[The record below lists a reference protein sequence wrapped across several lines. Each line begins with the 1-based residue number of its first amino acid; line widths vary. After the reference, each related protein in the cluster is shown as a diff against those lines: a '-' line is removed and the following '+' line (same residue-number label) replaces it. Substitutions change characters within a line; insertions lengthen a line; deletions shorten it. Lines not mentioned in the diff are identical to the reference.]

1 MDKKEVL
8 EFITKNPIAFV
19 ATAESNK
26 PHVRAF
32 GTYKA
37 DENGIIFSMQSDKD
51 VYKQIVANPETEICY
66 YADGVQIRVKGQI
79 ETARLGFES
88 PEPYAAITVLQ
99 IAATGYESDLS
110 MAMLDKVFK
119 RQANS
124 SRVVSHHSRPG
135 ITVPS
140 QDNRKTT

>member
-19 ATAESNK
+19 ATAENNK

-37 DENGIIFSMQSDKD
+37 DKNGIIFSMQSDKD

-66 YADGVQIRVKGQI
+66 YADGVQIRVKGQMEAVTDMKLKEEILEKRPFYKPGI
-79 ETARLGFES
+79 EKNGWD
-88 PEPYAAITVLQ
+88 YV
-99 IAATGYESDLS
+99 G
-110 MAMLDKVFK
+110 VFK
-119 RQANS
+119 
-124 SRVVSHHSRPG
+124 VVNAKATILDMKGPPTPAGASK
-135 ITVPS
+135 IWI
-140 QDNRKTT
+140 DL

>member
-19 ATAESNK
+19 ATAENNK

-66 YADGVQIRVKGQI
+66 YADGIQIRVKGQMEPVTSI
-79 ETARLGFES
+79 IMGRYLARSLLDGGGN
-88 PEPYAAITVLQ
+88 
-99 IAATGYESDLS
+99 GYE
-110 MAMLDKVFK
+110 
-119 RQANS
+119 
-124 SRVVSHHSRPG
+124 
-135 ITVPS
+135 T
-140 QDNRKTT
+140 